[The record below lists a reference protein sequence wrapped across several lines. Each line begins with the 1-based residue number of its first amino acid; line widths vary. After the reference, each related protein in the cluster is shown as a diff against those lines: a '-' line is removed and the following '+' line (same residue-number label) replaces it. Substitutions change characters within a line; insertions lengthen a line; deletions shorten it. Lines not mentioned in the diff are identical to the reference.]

1 MITGRVE
8 LFKKRHSKKIILTL
22 LIISGL
28 LEISIIKWQINAL
41 IWEVKKGNLSEMIPI
56 AIAILI
62 IMTSLIKLIFDLI
75 EIKRVETEN
84 KKTNT

>member
-62 IMTSLIKLIFDLI
+62 IMTSLIKLIFYLI
-75 EIKRVETEN
+75 ETKRVETEN